1 MSKKQPPREDA
12 HADAPA
18 PKIGRYAELP
28 AGERLKLKRRAR
40 DLKAK
45 QTKFRHEAKAEH
57 QIAAHAE
64 TKLRWDKA
72 AEELAGAKPDFACP
86 LVGPCDP
93 GSGVGAGQ
101 ALARG
106 EAAGAHTTTPLK
118 AVPPPKS
125 VAASVGW
132 AHPAGDRVHAPGSQ
146 APTVQVQA
154 RGKETVDAFLEAS
167 RERNFAALKMHL
179 HSGFEEAKRQEG
191 EEAADRKSVV

>member
-1 MSKKQPPREDA
+1 M
-12 HADAPA
+12 
-18 PKIGRYAELP
+18 
-28 AGERLKLKRRAR
+28 RRPS
-40 DLKAK
+40 
-45 QTKFRHEAKAEH
+45 TGGT
-57 QIAAHAE
+57 IALTLTLTLAL
-64 TKLRWDKA
+64 TLSLSLTLTLTRWDKA

-146 APTVQVQA
+146 APTVQV
-154 RGKETVDAFLEAS
+154 
-167 RERNFAALKMHL
+167 RNPPYP
-179 HSGFEEAKRQEG
+179 
-191 EEAADRKSVV
+191 